1 MEAPTRGPRLYRT
14 CTYVDGKFLSNGKGH
29 VSEDWLDAFLWL
41 RSLMGKR
48 VDPASWDRGRA
59 IDRYGV
65 RHHDALPRSCQGQW
79 NNSVLEIEPV
89 GDFE

>member
-1 MEAPTRGPRLYRT
+1 MGS
-14 CTYVDGKFLSNGKGH
+14 G
-29 VSEDWLDAFLWL
+29 AFLGL

-65 RHHDALPRSCQGQW
+65 RHHDALPRSCQGPGTL
-79 NNSVLEIEPV
+79 SPRVGPV
-89 GDFE
+89 GDFG